1 MAKKSLAERLKM
13 VDSISK
19 KINEK
24 AGKEIVGRLS
34 KNEELSE
41 RLKAKF
47 IKTPSMNINEAF
59 GGGWPV
65 GNISIVCG
73 MEDSGKT
80 GILLETIALNQRENP
95 DFVALWLESE
105 ASLKNTTLDMFGID
119 RDRFIIIEHDRDGA
133 GEEAINRI
141 EAYLAAGVADMVVIN
156 SLKCLVPSEEFKK
169 DMGSLQVG
177 AQSRMNAKMMR
188 KLTAIV
194 EENEVAMVLVQHL
207 TTQIGVMHGDPMQL
221 SGGVAIRYGA
231 MLIADFRKRSIQET
245 DPIKREEGM
254 KIGVTVKKNHIVTNR
269 YPYVKTDYYIVYGQ
283 GTEVYL
289 EAIDLA
295 IKQGI
300 LTKAGAFIRVPDENG
315 DAKIVN
321 GEKMQWQGTARF
333 RAYCMDNPEFFERLK
348 ASIKGDIALIDGEEL
363 SQIKAEEEKDNEDIG
378 EIEDVIETAKKA
390 KKGTKT
396 A

>member
-1 MAKKSLAERLKM
+1 MAKKSLAERLKL

-34 KNEELSE
+34 KNEELKE
-41 RLKAKF
+41 RLKARF
-47 IKTPSMNINEAF
+47 IHTPSMNINEAF
-59 GGGWPV
+59 GGGWPI

-80 GILLETIALNQRENP
+80 AILLETIAKNQKEDP

-105 ASLKNTTLDMFGID
+105 ASLKDATIDMFGID

-194 EENEVAMVLVQHL
+194 EENQVAMILVQHL
-207 TTQIGVMHGDPMQL
+207 TTQIG
-221 SGGVAIRYGA
+221 R
-231 MLIADFRKRSIQET
+231 
-245 DPIKREEGM
+245 
-254 KIGVTVKKNHIVTNR
+254 
-269 YPYVKTDYYIVYGQ
+269 
-283 GTEVYL
+283 
-289 EAIDLA
+289 
-295 IKQGI
+295 
-300 LTKAGAFIRVPDENG
+300 
-315 DAKIVN
+315 
-321 GEKMQWQGTARF
+321 
-333 RAYCMDNPEFFERLK
+333 
-348 ASIKGDIALIDGEEL
+348 
-363 SQIKAEEEKDNEDIG
+363 QICA
-378 EIEDVIETAKKA
+378 
-390 KKGTKT
+390 
-396 A
+396 